1 MADAV
6 SLSDARNGLSDLV
19 NRARFGGERVQLSSR
34 GKPVAVL
41 LSVEDF
47 EGLEALEDAADVRAY
62 DEGKAAYEADGRKTV
77 SLDDV
82 KRDLE
87 ADEAAGK

>member
-1 MADAV
+1 MPDTV

-19 NRARFGGERVQLSSR
+19 NRARYGGERVHLSSR

-47 EGLEALEDAADVRAY
+47 EALEALEDATDAQAFREGM
-62 DEGKAAYEADGRKTV
+62 DEWEADGRKTI
-77 SLDDV
+77 SADDM
-82 KRDLE
+82 RAEL
-87 ADEAAGK
+87 ARG

>member
-47 EGLEALEDAADVRAY
+47 EALEALEDAADVRAY
-62 DEGKAAYEADGRKTV
+62 DEAKAEHEAGDGKTYSMDEVMAGRV
-77 SLDDV
+77 DP
-82 KRDLE
+82 
-87 ADEAAGK
+87 

>member
-47 EGLEALEDAADVRAY
+47 EALEALEDAADVRAY
-62 DEGKAAYEADGRKTV
+62 DEAKAADDGERFTM
-77 SLDDV
+77 DDV

-87 ADEAAGK
+87 ADEDR